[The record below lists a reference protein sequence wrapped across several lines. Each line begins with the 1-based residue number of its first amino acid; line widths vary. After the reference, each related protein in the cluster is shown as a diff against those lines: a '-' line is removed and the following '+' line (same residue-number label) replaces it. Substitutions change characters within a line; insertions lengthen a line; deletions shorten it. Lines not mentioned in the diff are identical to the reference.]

1 MAQPTS
7 TLSGTH
13 DKMCLYMHYS
23 TVLAFQN
30 PEATLNETYDED
42 EDGLEE
48 KEEEEDGLEEEEEE
62 EEEDDQDDPVR

>member
-1 MAQPTS
+1 
-7 TLSGTH
+7 
-13 DKMCLYMHYS
+13 MHYS